1 MTRILLLAHAPL
13 ASALRDVAFHVF
25 PECAAVIEAQDV
37 SATQDDAAVEAA
49 LRDRLAAHAGEE
61 TLILVDVFGATPCN
75 AALRV
80 ADGVQARVVVGV
92 NVPMLWRALCYRQE
106 RLDVLVER
114 ACAGAVQG
122 VMPVSTP
129 RRQNQLQPGG
139 LPPHD
144 QVDHHHQQ

>member
-25 PECAAVIEAQDV
+25 PECGASLEALDV
-37 SATQDDAAVEAA
+37 GAEQDDAAVEAA
-49 LRDRLAAHAGEE
+49 VRARLAAHAGDE
-61 TLILVDVFGATPCN
+61 TLILADVFGATPCN

-80 ADGVQARVVVGV
+80 ADGTQARVVVGV
-92 NVPMLWRALCYRQE
+92 NVPMLWRALCYRHE
-106 RLDVLVER
+106 RLDLLVER

-122 VMPVSTP
+122 VMPVSPP
-129 RRQNQLQPGG
+129 RRQNQSQPGG
-139 LPPHD
+139 PPPHD